1 MDETGEKIDR
11 MIRELRKE
19 ADELKV
25 RLHLAK
31 MELGDEWE
39 QIEARL
45 KKLEVK
51 AGELGKATAEASED
65 VWEAAKLLG
74 DEIRKGFKSVTRHF

>member
-45 KKLEVK
+45 KKR
-51 AGELGKATAEASED
+51 SQS
-65 VWEAAKLLG
+65 
-74 DEIRKGFKSVTRHF
+74 R